1 MGATSFLRPAI
12 EEEVDGTVVTKRTS
26 LKRDMSGKLVK
37 FIEFVEDDD
46 NASVSSR
53 TINSDAFS
61 EAVVTSVESSL
72 NLVVENLASQVALEF
87 LGPYVLTN
95 SPKADSL
102 SVYLNGQLVNDQI
115 SVSDKEITFEDDLE
129 EAISEDSSVY
139 AIYVEEEA

>member
-12 EEEVDGTVVTKRTS
+12 EKEVDGETVTRRTS
-26 LKRDMSGKLVK
+26 LKRDLSGKLVK
-37 FIEFVEDDD
+37 FIEFIEDDD
-46 NASVSSR
+46 NNSISNR

-72 NLVVENLASQVALEF
+72 NLVVEDLASQVALEF
-87 LGPYVLTN
+87 LGPYVLSN
-95 SPKADSL
+95 SPKTDSH

-129 EAISEDSSVY
+129 GAIDEDSSVY